1 MSKQKDSGQRNEP
14 RNGPR
19 NEPRNGPRNEQRN
32 EPRNEKRDA
41 KRNEKT
47 KEREKKSPLGENI
60 VRNISNFI
68 QPYIQPVLGMY
79 YGILHIIIMCIGSII
94 LLFDTNIYHLLVL
107 LIIVTLDGI
116 ACVILHNCPLTI
128 LERKYLGTS
137 IVGTHMFLYQNMN
150 VCYTCDHEYEIT
162 LEFIFN
168 MAALLTSKIF
178 LLIVSKLFCIEFTV
192 SFATPTR

>member
-1 MSKQKDSGQRNEP
+1 MTKQKDSVK
-14 RNGPR
+14 RNG
-19 NEPRNGPRNEQRN
+19 ERNGKKN
-32 EPRNEKRDA
+32 A
-41 KRNEKT
+41 KPKTKPKESEKT
-47 KEREKKSPLGENI
+47 VPLGENI
-60 VRNISNFI
+60 VRTISNFI

-79 YGILHIIIMCIGSII
+79 YGILHMMIMCIGAIV